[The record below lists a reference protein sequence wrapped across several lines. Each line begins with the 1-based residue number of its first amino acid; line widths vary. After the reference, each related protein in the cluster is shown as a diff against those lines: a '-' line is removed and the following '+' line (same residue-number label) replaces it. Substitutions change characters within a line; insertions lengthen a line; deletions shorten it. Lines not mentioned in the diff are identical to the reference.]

1 MLARLFLLF
10 TITTLV
16 EMVLLI
22 QLGKWMGV
30 APTLA
35 LVVITGLVGAWLAR
49 REGTRALGAIRQ
61 QLAAGQMPTDGLLDG
76 IAVLIAGAFLLTPGV
91 LTDVAG
97 FLLLV
102 PAARAPM
109 KAAIKRQF
117 RSAIERGV
125 ASGRV
130 HVQMQGFPGGG
141 FPGGGFPGSGF
152 PGGRSAP
159 AFREGQGAELQPER
173 VPGEAIEGEIV
184 D

>member
-22 QLGKWMGV
+22 QLGKWMGL
-30 APTLA
+30 AATLA
-35 LVVITGLVGAWLAR
+35 LVIVTGMVGAWLAR
-49 REGTRALGAIRQ
+49 REGTRALRAIQQ

-76 IAVLIAGAFLLTPGV
+76 VAVLIAGAFLLTPGV

-97 FLLLV
+97 FLLLI
-102 PAARAPM
+102 PAARAPL
-109 KAAIKRQF
+109 KAAIRRQF
-117 RSAIERGV
+117 RTAIERGV

-130 HVQMQGFPGGG
+130 HVQMRGFPPGAGFGG
-141 FPGGGFPGSGF
+141 FGGAGEMPRDERAPVSRPRTPGD
-152 PGGRSAP
+152 
-159 AFREGQGAELQPER
+159 
-173 VPGEAIEGEIV
+173 AIEGEVV